1 MTIGILLDEVAKMKI
16 ALLAIAR
23 YLLGASSGNRYLSN
37 TENKNNNISNF
48 LPIRVYQWYF

>member
-23 YLLGASSGNRYLSN
+23 YLLGASRGNRYLSN
-37 TENKNNNISNF
+37 TEDISAPCRNFSNF
-48 LPIRVYQWYF
+48 CLKQQYQ